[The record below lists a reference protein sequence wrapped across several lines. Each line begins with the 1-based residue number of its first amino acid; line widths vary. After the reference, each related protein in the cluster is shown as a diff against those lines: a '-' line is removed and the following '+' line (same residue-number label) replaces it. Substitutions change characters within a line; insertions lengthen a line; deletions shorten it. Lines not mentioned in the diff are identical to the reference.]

1 MLQVFFDGT
10 GKLHVK
16 DVPAPVCSSER
27 VLVQVHSS
35 VISAGTEA
43 ASLAGGGSLLRQ
55 ALRRPDLVQRTL
67 KYAAQQGVAAAVS
80 LVQGASENW
89 FPTGYSAAG
98 TVVEVG
104 AGIAGFAVGDRVACA
119 GAGFANHAEFIS
131 VPQNLCVK
139 IAARLSF
146 QQAAFTT
153 LGAVALH
160 AVRRAEPTLGET
172 VVVAGSGLI
181 GLLAAQLL
189 RNNGCRVIC
198 TDLVP
203 ERLALA
209 GLFGATPLQAADGD
223 LVRRVHALTDG
234 LGADAVMLCAGSKSS
249 QLVNQAFEMCRERGR
264 VVVVGAVG
272 LDLERTAMYRKEI
285 DLRISRSYGP
295 GRYDSEYEERGA
307 TYPVGY
313 VRWTETRNL
322 QMIVDLLAAG
332 TLDVQPLVSA
342 EYPVSEAAA
351 AYARITNGD
360 AAAVGVLLTYPQ
372 SDPARAPLRV
382 WQPDVVP
389 QLRPGQVGLVLV
401 GSGQFARLMHVP
413 NLKALQ
419 SEVMVRGVVSA
430 TGGSARQAAQAL
442 HAGSATTDFAAAL
455 ALPGVD
461 AVLIATRHNLHAA
474 QSIQA
479 LRAGKHVFVE
489 KPLGLDAGE
498 CRAVLVEAESAALL
512 CAVGFNR
519 RFSALAIALKQSL
532 DKTIGPKQ
540 LSYRV
545 NAGALPADHWLLNP
559 AIGGGRLVG
568 EGCHFFD
575 LLYWL
580 CGSEPVSV
588 AAQAVGATADDVA
601 CTLKFLDGSV
611 ATFVYSALG
620 DARAG
625 KERIE
630 VMAGG
635 GLAILEDFKSLVLS
649 GMPGR
654 SRRLRVADKGHR
666 ALLRHFLDA
675 VRGRE
680 PLQVSARD
688 GLRAALCAAAA
699 QRALASRA
707 TENVEAA

>member
-295 GRYDSEYEERGA
+295 GRYDSEYEEQGA

-332 TLDVQPLVSA
+332 TLDVQPLVSG

-351 AYARITNGD
+351 AYARITNSD
-360 AAAVGVLLTYPQ
+360 ATAVGVLLTYPK
-372 SDPARAPLRV
+372 SDPARAPVRV

-389 QLRPGQVGLVLV
+389 RLRPGQVGLVLV

-419 SEVMVRGVVSA
+419 SEVIVRGVVSA

-498 CRAVLVEAESAALL
+498 CRAVVAEAESAALL
-512 CAVGFNR
+512 CAVGFNS

-532 DKTIGPKQ
+532 DKTVGPKQ

-580 CGSEPVSV
+580 CGSEPESV

-666 ALLRHFLDA
+666 ALLRHFLEA

>member
-10 GKLHVK
+10 GKLHVE
-16 DVPAPVCSSER
+16 DVPVPVCSSGR

-67 KYAAQQGVAAAVS
+67 KYAAQQGVAAAVA

-98 TVVEVG
+98 TIVEVG
-104 AGIAGFAVGDRVACA
+104 AGITGLAIGDRVACA

-139 IAARLSF
+139 IAAQVSF

-172 VVVAGSGLI
+172 IVVVGSGLI

-189 RNNGCRVIC
+189 RNNGCHVIC
-198 TDLVP
+198 TDLAP

-209 GLFGATPLQAADGD
+209 GRFGATALQAADGD

-272 LDLERTAMYRKEI
+272 LDLERNAMYRKEI

-295 GRYDSEYEERGA
+295 GRYDSEYEEQGA

-342 EYPVSEAAA
+342 EYAVSDAAV
-351 AYARITNGD
+351 AYGRITSGD
-360 AAAVGVLLTYPQ
+360 AAAVGVLLSYPQ
-372 SDPARAPLRV
+372 SDPLRAPLRV

-389 QLRPGQVGLVLV
+389 QLRPGQVGMVLV
-401 GSGQFARLMHVP
+401 GSGQFARLMHIP
-413 NLKALQ
+413 NLRALQ
-419 SEVMVRGVVSA
+419 SEVIVRGVVSA

-442 HAGSATTDFAAAL
+442 RAGSATTDFAAAL

-474 QSIQA
+474 QCIQA

-489 KPLGLDAGE
+489 KPLGLDTSE
-498 CRAVLVEAESAALL
+498 CRAVQVEAESAALL

-519 RFSALAIALKQSL
+519 RYSVLAIALKESL
-532 DKTIGPKQ
+532 DKTVGPKQ

-575 LLYWL
+575 LLCWL

-588 AAQAVGATADDVA
+588 AAQSVGATADDVA

-635 GLAILEDFKSLVLS
+635 GLAILEDFKSLVVS

-680 PLQVSARD
+680 PLLVSARD

-707 TENVEAA
+707 TENIEAA

>member
-10 GKLHVK
+10 GKLHVE
-16 DVPAPVCSSER
+16 DVPAPVCSSGR

-67 KYAAQQGVAAAVS
+67 KYAAQQGVAAAVA

-98 TVVEVG
+98 TIVEVG
-104 AGIAGFAVGDRVACA
+104 AGITGLAIGDRVACA

-139 IAARLSF
+139 IDAQVSF

-172 VVVAGSGLI
+172 IVVIGSGLI

-189 RNNGCRVIC
+189 RNNGCHVIC
-198 TDLVP
+198 TDLAP

-209 GLFGATPLQAADGD
+209 GGFGATPLQAADGD

-272 LDLERTAMYRKEI
+272 LDLERNAMYRKEI

-295 GRYDSEYEERGA
+295 GRYDSEYEEQGT

-332 TLDVQPLVSA
+332 TLEVQPLVSA
-342 EYPVSEAAA
+342 EYAVSDAAV
-351 AYARITNGD
+351 AYGRITSGD
-360 AAAVGVLLTYPQ
+360 AAAVGVLLSYPQ
-372 SDPARAPLRV
+372 SDPLRAPLRV

-419 SEVMVRGVVSA
+419 SEVIVRGVVSA

-442 HAGSATTDFAAAL
+442 RAGSATTDFAAAL

-474 QSIQA
+474 QCIQA

-498 CRAVLVEAESAALL
+498 CRAVLMEAESAALL

-519 RFSALAIALKQSL
+519 RFSVLAIALKESL
-532 DKTIGPKQ
+532 DKTVGPKQ

-575 LLYWL
+575 LLCWL
-580 CGSEPVSV
+580 CGSEPESV
-588 AAQAVGATADDVA
+588 AAQSVGATADDVA

-635 GLAILEDFKSLVLS
+635 GLAILEDFKSLVVS

-666 ALLRHFLDA
+666 VLLRHFFDA

-680 PLQVSARD
+680 PLRVSARD

-707 TENVEAA
+707 TENIEAA

>member
-1 MLQVFFDGT
+1 MLQVFYDGT
-10 GKLHVK
+10 GRLHVK
-16 DVPAPVCSSER
+16 DVPAPACSSER

-67 KYAAQQGVAAAVS
+67 KYAAEQGVAAAVS

-139 IAARLSF
+139 IAPSLSF
-146 QQAAFTT
+146 QQASFTT

-172 VVVAGSGLI
+172 IVVAGSGLI

-209 GLFGATPLQAADGD
+209 GLFGATPLQAAEGD

-295 GRYDSEYEERGA
+295 GRYDSEYEEQGT

-342 EYPVSEAAA
+342 EYSVSEAAA

-382 WQPDVVP
+382 WQSDVLP

-419 SEVMVRGVVSA
+419 SEVVVRGVVSA

-588 AAQAVGATADDVA
+588 AAQSVGATADDVA
-601 CTLKFLDGSV
+601 CTLTFSDGSV

-707 TENVEAA
+707 TESVEAA

>member
-10 GKLHVK
+10 GKLHVE
-16 DVPAPVCSSER
+16 DVPAPVCSSGR

-67 KYAAQQGVAAAVS
+67 KYAAQQGVAAAVA

-98 TVVEVG
+98 RIVEVG
-104 AGIAGFAVGDRVACA
+104 DGITGFAVGDRVACA

-139 IAARLSF
+139 IAAQPSF

-172 VVVAGSGLI
+172 IVVVGSGLI

-198 TDLVP
+198 TDLAP

-209 GLFGATPLQAADGD
+209 SSFGATALQAADGD

-272 LDLERTAMYRKEI
+272 LDLERNAMYRKEI

-295 GRYDSEYEERGA
+295 GRYDSEYEEQGA

-342 EYPVSEAAA
+342 EYAVSDAAV
-351 AYARITNGD
+351 AYGRITSGD
-360 AAAVGVLLTYPQ
+360 AAAVGVLLSYPQ
-372 SDPARAPLRV
+372 SDTVRAPLRV

-401 GSGQFARLMHVP
+401 GSGQFARLMHIP
-413 NLKALQ
+413 NLRALQ
-419 SEVMVRGVVSA
+419 SEVIVRGVVSA

-442 HAGSATTDFAAAL
+442 RAGSATTDFAAAL

-474 QSIQA
+474 QCIQA
-479 LRAGKHVFVE
+479 LRAGKQVFVE
-489 KPLGLDAGE
+489 KPLGLDTSE
-498 CRAVLVEAESAALL
+498 CRAVLMEAESAALL

-519 RFSALAIALKQSL
+519 RFSVLAIALKESL
-532 DKTIGPKQ
+532 DKTVGPKQ

-575 LLYWL
+575 LLCWL
-580 CGSEPVSV
+580 CGSEPESV
-588 AAQAVGATADDVA
+588 AAQSVGATADDVA

-635 GLAILEDFKSLVLS
+635 GLAILEDFKSLVVS

-680 PLQVSARD
+680 PLRVSARD

-707 TENVEAA
+707 TENIEAA

>member
-1 MLQVFFDGT
+1 VLQVFFDGT
-10 GKLHVK
+10 GKLHVE
-16 DVPAPVCSSER
+16 DVPAPVCSSGR

-67 KYAAQQGVAAAVS
+67 KYAAQQGAAAAVA

-98 TVVEVG
+98 TIVEVG
-104 AGIAGFAVGDRVACA
+104 DGITGFAVGDRVACA

-139 IAARLSF
+139 IAAQLSF

-172 VVVAGSGLI
+172 IVVVGSGLI

-198 TDLVP
+198 TDLAP

-209 GLFGATPLQAADGD
+209 SSFGATPLQAAGGD
-223 LVRRVHALTDG
+223 LVRRVHALTDE

-272 LDLERTAMYRKEI
+272 LDLERNAMYRKEI

-295 GRYDSEYEERGA
+295 GRYDSEYEEQGT

-342 EYPVSEAAA
+342 EYAVSEAAA
-351 AYARITNGD
+351 AYGRITSGD
-360 AAAVGVLLTYPQ
+360 AAAVGVLLSYPQ
-372 SDPARAPLRV
+372 SDPVRAPQRV
-382 WQPDVVP
+382 WQPAVVP

-419 SEVMVRGVVSA
+419 GEVIVRGVVSA
-430 TGGSARQAAQAL
+430 TGGNARQTAQAL
-442 HAGSATTDFAAAL
+442 RAGSATTDLAAAL

-498 CRAVLVEAESAALL
+498 CRAVLAEAESAALL

-519 RFSALAIALKQSL
+519 RFSVLAIALKESL
-532 DKTIGPKQ
+532 DKTVGPKQ

-545 NAGALPADHWLLNP
+545 NAGALPADHWLLTP

-575 LLYWL
+575 MLCWL

-588 AAQAVGATADDVA
+588 AAQSVGATADDVA

-635 GLAILEDFKSLVLS
+635 GLAILEDFKSLVVS

-666 ALLRHFLDA
+666 ALLRHFLNA

-680 PLQVSARD
+680 PLRVSARD

-699 QRALASRA
+699 QRALAIRA
-707 TENVEAA
+707 TENIEAA

>member
-16 DVPAPVCSSER
+16 DVPAPVCSSGR

-139 IAARLSF
+139 IAPRLSF

-160 AVRRAEPTLGET
+160 AVRRVEPTLGET

-382 WQPDVVP
+382 WQSDVLP

-532 DKTIGPKQ
+532 DKTVGPKQ

-588 AAQAVGATADDVA
+588 AAQSVGATADDVA
-601 CTLKFLDGSV
+601 CTLTFSDGSV

-707 TENVEAA
+707 TESVEAA

>member
-10 GKLHVK
+10 GKLHVE
-16 DVPAPVCSSER
+16 DVPAPVCSSGR

-67 KYAAQQGVAAAVS
+67 KYAAQQGVAAAVA

-98 TVVEVG
+98 TIVEVG
-104 AGIAGFAVGDRVACA
+104 AGITGLAIGDRVACA

-139 IAARLSF
+139 IAAQVSF

-172 VVVAGSGLI
+172 IVVIGSGLI

-189 RNNGCRVIC
+189 RNNGCHVIC
-198 TDLVP
+198 TDLAP

-209 GLFGATPLQAADGD
+209 SSFGATALQAADGD

-272 LDLERTAMYRKEI
+272 LDLERNAMYRKEI

-295 GRYDSEYEERGA
+295 GRYDSEYEEQGA

-342 EYPVSEAAA
+342 EYAVSDAAV
-351 AYARITNGD
+351 AYGRITSGD
-360 AAAVGVLLTYPQ
+360 AAAVGVLLSYLQ
-372 SDPARAPLRV
+372 SDPLRAPLRV

-389 QLRPGQVGLVLV
+389 QLRPGQVGMVLV
-401 GSGQFARLMHVP
+401 GSGQFARLMHIP

-419 SEVMVRGVVSA
+419 SEVIVRGVVSA

-442 HAGSATTDFAAAL
+442 RAGSATTDFAAAL

-474 QSIQA
+474 QCIQA

-489 KPLGLDAGE
+489 KPLGLDTSE
-498 CRAVLVEAESAALL
+498 CRAVLREAESAALL

-519 RFSALAIALKQSL
+519 RFSVLAIALKESL
-532 DKTIGPKQ
+532 DKTVGPKQ

-575 LLYWL
+575 LLCWL
-580 CGSEPVSV
+580 CGSEPESV
-588 AAQAVGATADDVA
+588 AAQSVGATADDVA

-635 GLAILEDFKSLVLS
+635 GLAILDDFKSLVVS
-649 GMPGR
+649 GMPSR

-666 ALLRHFLDA
+666 ALLRHFFDA

-680 PLQVSARD
+680 PLRVSARD

-707 TENVEAA
+707 TENIEAA

>member
-10 GKLHVK
+10 GKLHVE
-16 DVPAPVCSSER
+16 DVPAPVCSSGR

-67 KYAAQQGVAAAVS
+67 KYAAQQGVAAAVA

-98 TVVEVG
+98 TIVEVG
-104 AGIAGFAVGDRVACA
+104 AGITGLAIGDRVACA

-139 IAARLSF
+139 IAAQVSF

-172 VVVAGSGLI
+172 IVVVGSGLI

-198 TDLVP
+198 TDLAP

-209 GLFGATPLQAADGD
+209 GRFGATPLQAADGD

-272 LDLERTAMYRKEI
+272 LDLERNAMYRKEI
-285 DLRISRSYGP
+285 DLCISRSYGP
-295 GRYDSEYEERGA
+295 GRYDSEYEEQGA

-342 EYPVSEAAA
+342 EYAVSDAAV
-351 AYARITNGD
+351 AYGRITSGD
-360 AAAVGVLLTYPQ
+360 AAAVGVLLSYPQ
-372 SDPARAPLRV
+372 SDPLRAPLRV

-419 SEVMVRGVVSA
+419 SEVIVRGVVSA

-442 HAGSATTDFAAAL
+442 RAGSATTDFAAAL

-474 QSIQA
+474 QCIQA

-489 KPLGLDAGE
+489 KPLGLDTSE
-498 CRAVLVEAESAALL
+498 CRAVQVEAESAALL

-519 RFSALAIALKQSL
+519 RFSVLAIALKESL
-532 DKTIGPKQ
+532 DKTVGPKQ

-545 NAGALPADHWLLNP
+545 NAGVLPADHWLLNP

-575 LLYWL
+575 LLCWL
-580 CGSEPVSV
+580 CGSEPESV
-588 AAQAVGATADDVA
+588 AAQSVGATADDVA

-635 GLAILEDFKSLVLS
+635 GLAIMDDFKSLVVS

-666 ALLRHFLDA
+666 VLLRHFLDA

-680 PLQVSARD
+680 PLRVSARD

-707 TENVEAA
+707 TENIEAA

>member
-10 GKLHVK
+10 GKLHVE
-16 DVPAPVCSSER
+16 DVPAPVCSSGR

-67 KYAAQQGVAAAVS
+67 KYAAQQGVAAAVA

-98 TVVEVG
+98 TIVEVG
-104 AGIAGFAVGDRVACA
+104 AGITGLAIGDRVACA

-139 IAARLSF
+139 IAAQVSF

-172 VVVAGSGLI
+172 IVVIGSGLI

-189 RNNGCRVIC
+189 RNNGCHVIC
-198 TDLVP
+198 TDLAP

-209 GLFGATPLQAADGD
+209 SSFGATALQAADGD

-272 LDLERTAMYRKEI
+272 LDLERNAMYRKEI

-295 GRYDSEYEERGA
+295 GRYDSEYEEQGA

-342 EYPVSEAAA
+342 EYAVSDAAV
-351 AYARITNGD
+351 AYRRITSGD
-360 AAAVGVLLTYPQ
+360 AAAVGVLLSYPQ
-372 SDPARAPLRV
+372 SDPLRAPLRV
-382 WQPDVVP
+382 WQPDVVR

-401 GSGQFARLMHVP
+401 GSGQFARLMHIP
-413 NLKALQ
+413 NLKSLQ
-419 SEVMVRGVVSA
+419 SEVIVRSVVSA
-430 TGGSARQAAQAL
+430 TGGSAQQAAQAL
-442 HAGSATTDFAAAL
+442 RAGSATTDFAAAL

-474 QSIQA
+474 QCIQA

-489 KPLGLDAGE
+489 KPLGLDTSE
-498 CRAVLVEAESAALL
+498 CRAVLMEAESAALL

-519 RFSALAIALKQSL
+519 RFSVLAIALKESL
-532 DKTIGPKQ
+532 DKTVGPKQ

-575 LLYWL
+575 LLCWL
-580 CGSEPVSV
+580 CGSEPESV
-588 AAQAVGATADDVA
+588 AAQSVGATADDVA

-635 GLAILEDFKSLVLS
+635 GLAILEDFKSLVVS

-666 ALLRHFLDA
+666 VLLRHFLDA

-680 PLQVSARD
+680 PLRVSVRD

-707 TENVEAA
+707 TENIEAA

>member
-1 MLQVFFDGT
+1 MLQVFYDGT

-104 AGIAGFAVGDRVACA
+104 VGIAGFAVGDRVACA

-139 IAARLSF
+139 IAPRLSF

-160 AVRRAEPTLGET
+160 ALRRAEPTLGET

-209 GLFGATPLQAADGD
+209 GLFGATALQAADGD
-223 LVRRVHALTDG
+223 LVRRVHAFTDG

-342 EYPVSEAAA
+342 EYPVSESAA

-360 AAAVGVLLTYPQ
+360 AAAVGVLLTYPH
-372 SDPARAPLRV
+372 SDPARAPQRM
-382 WQPDVVP
+382 WRPDAVP

-419 SEVMVRGVVSA
+419 SEVVVRGVVSA

-442 HAGSATTDFAAAL
+442 HAGSATTDLAAAL

-498 CRAVLVEAESAALL
+498 CRAVLAEAESATLL

-532 DKTIGPKQ
+532 DKTVGPKQ

-559 AIGGGRLVG
+559 VIGGGRLVG

-575 LLYWL
+575 FLYWL

-601 CTLKFLDGSV
+601 CTIKFTDGSV
-611 ATFVYSALG
+611 ATLVYSALG

-630 VMAGG
+630 VMASG

-688 GLRAALCAAAA
+688 GLRASLCAAAA
-699 QRALASRA
+699 QRALVSRA

>member
-10 GKLHVK
+10 GKLHVE
-16 DVPAPVCSSER
+16 DVPAPVCSSGR

-67 KYAAQQGVAAAVS
+67 KYAAQQGVAAAVA

-98 TVVEVG
+98 TIVEVG
-104 AGIAGFAVGDRVACA
+104 AGITGLAIGDRVACA

-139 IAARLSF
+139 IAAQVSF

-172 VVVAGSGLI
+172 IVVVGSGLI

-189 RNNGCRVIC
+189 RNNGCHVIC
-198 TDLVP
+198 TDLAP

-209 GLFGATPLQAADGD
+209 GRFGATALQAADGD
-223 LVRRVHALTDG
+223 LVRRVHALTEG

-272 LDLERTAMYRKEI
+272 LDLERNAMYRKEI

-295 GRYDSEYEERGA
+295 GRYDSEYEEQGA

-332 TLDVQPLVSA
+332 TLDVQSLVSA
-342 EYPVSEAAA
+342 EYAASDA
-351 AYARITNGD
+351 AVAYGRITSGD
-360 AAAVGVLLTYPQ
+360 AAAVGVLLSYPQ
-372 SDPARAPLRV
+372 SDPLRAPLRV
-382 WQPDVVP
+382 WQPDVVR

-401 GSGQFARLMHVP
+401 GSGQFARLMHIP

-419 SEVMVRGVVSA
+419 SEVVVRGVVSA

-442 HAGSATTDFAAAL
+442 RAGSATTDFAAAL
-455 ALPGVD
+455 TLPGVD

-474 QSIQA
+474 QCIQA

-489 KPLGLDAGE
+489 KPLGLDTSE
-498 CRAVLVEAESAALL
+498 CRAVLREAESAALL

-519 RFSALAIALKQSL
+519 RFSVLAIALKESL
-532 DKTIGPKQ
+532 DKTVGPKQ

-575 LLYWL
+575 LLCWL
-580 CGSEPVSV
+580 CGSEPESV
-588 AAQAVGATADDVA
+588 AAQSVGATADDVA

-635 GLAILEDFKSLVLS
+635 GLAILEDFKSLVVS

-666 ALLRHFLDA
+666 VLLRHFLDA

-680 PLQVSARD
+680 PLRVSARD

-707 TENVEAA
+707 TENIEAA

>member
-16 DVPAPVCSSER
+16 DVPAPVCSSGR

-35 VISAGTEA
+35 VISAGTEV

-139 IAARLSF
+139 IAPRLSF

-198 TDLVP
+198 TDLAP

-382 WQPDVVP
+382 WQSDVLP

-498 CRAVLVEAESAALL
+498 CRAVLAEAESAALL

-532 DKTIGPKQ
+532 DKTVGPKQ

-588 AAQAVGATADDVA
+588 AAQSVGATADDVA

-666 ALLRHFLDA
+666 ALLRHFLEA

>member
-10 GKLHVK
+10 GKLHVE

-27 VLVQVHSS
+27 VLVRVQSS

-67 KYAAQQGVAAAVS
+67 KYAAQQGVAAAVA

-98 TVVEVG
+98 TIIEVG
-104 AGIAGFAVGDRVACA
+104 AGIDGFAVGDRVACA

-139 IAARLSF
+139 IAAHLSF
-146 QQAAFTT
+146 QQAGFAT

-160 AVRRAEPTLGET
+160 GVRRAEPTVGET
-172 VVVAGSGLI
+172 IVVAGSGLI
-181 GLLAAQLL
+181 GLLTAQLL
-189 RNNGCRVIC
+189 RINGCRVIC
-198 TDLVP
+198 TDLAP
-203 ERLALA
+203 QRLALA
-209 GLFGATPLQAADGD
+209 RLFGATTLDAAQGD
-223 LVRRVHALTDG
+223 LVRGVHALTDG

-272 LDLERTAMYRKEI
+272 LDLERSAMYRKEV

-295 GRYDSEYEERGA
+295 GRYDSEYEEQGA

-332 TLDVQPLVSA
+332 TLDVQPLISA
-342 EYPVSEAAA
+342 EYSVSDAAV
-351 AYARITNGD
+351 AYERITSGD
-360 AAAVGVLLTYPQ
+360 PAAVGVLLAYPQ
-372 SDPARAPLRV
+372 ADAARPAQRV
-382 WQPDVVP
+382 WRPDAVP
-389 QLRPGQVGLVLV
+389 QSRPGQVGLVLV
-401 GSGQFARLMHVP
+401 GSGQFARLMHIP

-419 SEVMVRGVVSA
+419 SEVNVRSVVSA

-442 HAGSATTDFAAAL
+442 RAGSATTDLAAAL
-455 ALPGVD
+455 DLPDVD
-461 AVLIATRHNLHAA
+461 AVLIATRHNLHAD
-474 QSIQA
+474 QCIQA

-489 KPLGLDAGE
+489 KPLGLDASE
-498 CRAVLVEAESAALL
+498 CRAVLAEVEHAAVL

-519 RFSALAIALKQSL
+519 RFAALSIALKQVL
-532 DKTIGPKQ
+532 EKIVGPKQ

-545 NAGALPADHWLLNP
+545 NAGALPADHWLLNA

-575 LLYWL
+575 LLCWL
-580 CGSEPVSV
+580 CGSEPLTV
-588 AAQAVGATADDVA
+588 AAQSVGATADDVA
-601 CTLKFLDGSV
+601 CTIKFADGSV

-635 GLAILEDFKSLVLS
+635 GLAILDDFKSLVLS

-699 QRALASRA
+699 QRALASRT
-707 TENVEAA
+707 TENIETA

>member
-16 DVPAPVCSSER
+16 DVPAPVCSSAR

-35 VISAGTEA
+35 IISAGTEA

-139 IAARLSF
+139 IAPRLSF

-295 GRYDSEYEERGA
+295 GRYDSEYEEQGT

-382 WQPDVVP
+382 WQSDVLP

-498 CRAVLVEAESAALL
+498 CRAVVAEAESAALL

-532 DKTIGPKQ
+532 DKTVGPKQ

-545 NAGALPADHWLLNP
+545 NAGALPADHWLLNL

-601 CTLKFLDGSV
+601 CTLKYSDGSV

-666 ALLRHFLDA
+666 ALLRHFLEA

-707 TENVEAA
+707 TESVEAA